1 SVEHARRAS
10 LPQREYK
17 LLPQLAAA
25 QFHGSTPLANL
36 EAWLDEQEAAGRHHP
51 GFRANRAYVHAYS
64 GRRDE
69 ARRLIAAARAEVAE
83 RGGGGV
89 HLGILTSVAA
99 DIEWVAG
106 DYAAAAVLEDEC
118 IALFEETGERGWLS
132 TMVAARGVLSY
143 ELGNLVQAAADAERA
158 LDLGASDD
166 AITQML

>member
-1 SVEHARRAS
+1 EALPVFEAAGDDVASALGYYASFQVEWMGAHMDAALVAGQRSVEHARRAS

-69 ARRLIAAARAEVAE
+69 ARRLIAAARAK
-83 RGGGGV
+83 
-89 HLGILTSVAA
+89 LPSVAG
-99 DIEWVAG
+99 V
-106 DYAAAAVLEDEC
+106 VC
-118 IALFEETGERGWLS
+118 IS
-132 TMVAARGVLSY
+132 
-143 ELGNLVQAAADAERA
+143 
-158 LDLGASDD
+158 AS
-166 AITQML
+166 